1 MSIQNLLIFFILA
14 SILGWVYEVI
24 NQYFKLKKI
33 KNRGFL
39 KGPYL
44 PIYGFGVLLA
54 IFILSFYFFFLI
66 KIILFLF
73 FITILE
79 LITGLF
85 FLRRG
90 MQLWNYAEKNHLNYK
105 GIIGPRYS
113 LFWLGGFLI
122 FYYTVYPN
130 IDKILDFIC
139 FYNLVYPIYL
149 IFVIMFID
157 WVLSINKL
165 FR

>member
-1 MSIQNLLIFFILA
+1 MSIQNLLIFFVLA

-54 IFILSFYFFFLI
+54 IFILSLDVVFLI

-73 FITILE
+73 FVTILE
-79 LITGLF
+79 LVTGLF

-90 MQLWNYAEKNHLNYK
+90 MRLWDYSNNGLSNYK
-105 GIIGPRYS
+105 GVIGFKYS
-113 LFWLGGFLI
+113 LFWLIGFLI

-130 IDKILDFIC
+130 IDKILDFI
-139 FYNLVYPIYL
+139 YIYHLVYPIYF
-149 IFVIMFID
+149 IFVIIFID
-157 WVLSINKL
+157 WMVSMNRL